1 MFSIKLKKAQF
12 QPDPINALE
21 QLLPTATPM
30 QKYKVYHLISDLYF
44 SDYQFK
50 KATKYNR
57 LALDEY
63 KESIM
68 VRFKLVDRMHALAD
82 TPEKLSL
89 IILMLKRAIKMRDS
103 MESLPRQLLEVEQE
117 YLVRA
122 KEKLCLIYCQSGKD
136 RLAFKILNEMNFTRR
151 LSSFVL
157 DYGLTVPLDCP
168 NAACFD
174 DFLDKQSFNQM
185 FNVFQSQSEFWRDF
199 GYHEFKNTGY
209 FSFVYDLSK
218 EPTNL
223 VEQYIRLQYQHLEKT
238 FPEKFKQI
246 RYGEWWAHCRP
257 HFMGHQFHYD
267 SDNEGKGELRHPLLS
282 SVLYLTEGVGGPTI
296 LTNQRLGDDL
306 ADEGWLVEPKENRVL
321 LFDSKYL
328 HGVVPGK
335 GVCDT
340 NKRRISF
347 MVGFWDRIEISAQ
360 NTVGANRIYKGGMP
374 TGKVKPGKMEKGQ
387 VSTTAYDDQ
396 KPGTSGLRKRVK
408 VFQQPGYTENFV
420 QAIMESIPAG
430 GATLVVGGDGR
441 YYSKEAINIIIK
453 VAAGNKVSKLIIGQ
467 NGILSTPAASNLIR
481 KRKATGGILLT
492 ASHNP
497 GGPKYDFGIKYN
509 IGNGGPAPEAV
520 TEKIFAVTKSITEYK
535 IVDVPEIDVSTVGI
549 TKHNDFQVEI
559 VDSIVDYVALMKE
572 IFDFNAIKSFLSSN
586 PHFTVLF
593 DAMHA
598 GLPESSVINFVPKED
613 FNEGHPDPNL
623 TYAHELVELV
633 EKNNISFG
641 AASDGDGDRN
651 MIIGKGTFVNPSDS
665 VAIIAANAEIIPYF
679 AKTGVKGLARSMPT
693 SSAIDLVA
701 KAKGFKIYEVP
712 TGWKFFGNLMDA
724 NKLSIC
730 GEESFGTG
738 SDHIR
743 EKDGLWAVLA
753 WLSIVTH
760 ANSEKPGSSLQDVLD
775 HHYSVY
781 GRNYFSRYDFE
792 EVDGIGAGKMMDLLR
807 TLSSSSTF
815 VGSKLGDYTVAL
827 CDDFSYVD
835 PIDSS
840 VSKNQGL
847 RVVFTDGSRIIFRLS
862 GTGSQG
868 ATIRLYVEKYSKD
881 ETGKTTQDAIQDLIA
896 IALHISRLQEF
907 TGRETP
913 TVIT

>member
-1 MFSIKLKKAQF
+1 MI
-12 QPDPINALE
+12 
-21 QLLPTATPM
+21 
-30 QKYKVYHLISDLYF
+30 
-44 SDYQFK
+44 
-50 KATKYNR
+50 
-57 LALDEY
+57 
-63 KESIM
+63 
-68 VRFKLVDRMHALAD
+68 
-82 TPEKLSL
+82 
-89 IILMLKRAIKMRDS
+89 
-103 MESLPRQLLEVEQE
+103 
-117 YLVRA
+117 
-122 KEKLCLIYCQSGKD
+122 
-136 RLAFKILNEMNFTRR
+136 
-151 LSSFVL
+151 
-157 DYGLTVPLDCP
+157 
-168 NAACFD
+168 
-174 DFLDKQSFNQM
+174 
-185 FNVFQSQSEFWRDF
+185 
-199 GYHEFKNTGY
+199 
-209 FSFVYDLSK
+209 
-218 EPTNL
+218 
-223 VEQYIRLQYQHLEKT
+223 
-238 FPEKFKQI
+238 
-246 RYGEWWAHCRP
+246 
-257 HFMGHQFHYD
+257 
-267 SDNEGKGELRHPLLS
+267 
-282 SVLYLTEGVGGPTI
+282 
-296 LTNQRLGDDL
+296 
-306 ADEGWLVEPKENRVL
+306 
-321 LFDSKYL
+321 
-328 HGVVPGK
+328 
-335 GVCDT
+335 
-340 NKRRISF
+340 
-347 MVGFWDRIEISAQ
+347 
-360 NTVGANRIYKGGMP
+360 
-374 TGKVKPGKMEKGQ
+374 VK

-408 VFQQPGYTENFV
+408 VFQQKGYTENFI
-420 QAIMESIPAG
+420 QAIMESIPAE

-441 YYSKEAINIIIK
+441 YYSKDAINIIIK
-453 VAAGNKVSKLIIGQ
+453 IAAGNKVSKLIIGQ

-535 IVDVPEIDVSTVGI
+535 MVDVPEIDLSTVGI
-549 TKHNDFQVEI
+549 TKHNDFQVEV
-559 VDSIVDYVALMKE
+559 VDSIVDYVQLMKE
-572 IFDFNAIKSFLSSN
+572 IFDFSAIKAFLTAN
-586 PHFTVLF
+586 PDFTVLF

-598 GLPESSVINFVPKED
+598 VTGPYAKRIFVEELGLPESSIINFVPKED
-613 FNEGHPDPNL
+613 FNAGHPDPNL

-665 VAIIAANAEIIPYF
+665 VAIIAANAQVIPYF

-724 NKLSIC
+724 NQLSIC

-753 WLSIVTH
+753 WLSIVAH
-760 ANSEKPGSSLQDVLD
+760 ANSVKPGTSLQDVLNQ
-775 HHYSVY
+775 HYSVY

-807 TLSSSSTF
+807 TLSTSSTF
-815 VGSKLGDYTVAL
+815 VGSQLGDYTVAL

-847 RVVFTDGSRIIFRLS
+847 RVIFTDGSRIVFRLS

-881 ETGKTTQDAIQDLIA
+881 ETDKTTQDAIQDLIA
-896 IALHISRLQEF
+896 IALHISRLKEF